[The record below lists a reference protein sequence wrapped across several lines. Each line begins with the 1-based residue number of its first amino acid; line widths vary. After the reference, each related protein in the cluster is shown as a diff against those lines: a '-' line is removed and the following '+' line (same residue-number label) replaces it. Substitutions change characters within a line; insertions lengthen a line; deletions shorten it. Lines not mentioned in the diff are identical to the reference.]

1 MEHFEIEV
9 KVQHIRTYT
18 VIAEDGHQALAKYQE
33 GRAFFDDRKT
43 LSQNN
48 SSLVTQEEL
57 GDTAE
62 VYTTDVT
69 RTLVATA
76 DGEV

>member
-48 SSLVTQEEL
+48 YSLVTQ
-57 GDTAE
+57 
-62 VYTTDVT
+62 
-69 RTLVATA
+69 
-76 DGEV
+76 